1 MSAETRPININE
13 FQLAIKDLSDDNLM
27 SVKDQLMNSVSKL
40 LDTNS
45 ILETEIVSTKEQIA
59 NLKESD
65 SHQELKD
72 ELQLYTESIEENQ
85 IVIRN
90 QRERLRALNEELNKR
105 GLDQENLV
113 NEEKDKDEEKGIY
126 L

>member
-1 MSAETRPININE
+1 MSSETRPININE

-90 QRERLRALNEELNKR
+90 QRERLRSLNEELNRR